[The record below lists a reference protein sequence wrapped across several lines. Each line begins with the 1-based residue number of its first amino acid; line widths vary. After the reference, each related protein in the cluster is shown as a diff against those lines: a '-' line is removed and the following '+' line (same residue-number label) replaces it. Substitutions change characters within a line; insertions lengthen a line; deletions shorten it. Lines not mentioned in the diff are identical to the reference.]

1 MSRTEEH
8 LAYPAAAEA
17 FWVGQAELAAEKV
30 GEEALER
37 MTPAVAHL
45 SDLFTTERPDQ
56 KFPDYFADPRL
67 LAAYGVFFLP
77 QSFTRTSYALA
88 QIVGLRGWRPRS
100 AEPAILD
107 LGSGPGSCGVAAAYR
122 LRQAGFAKLSLQ
134 GVDKSPSALAS
145 METFAH
151 AALGDAVATKTRIG
165 DAARPETWPEGPFDL
180 IVAGFVLNEMPQ
192 LDQAALLRWFGEL
205 KAKLAPG
212 GLILILEPALRI
224 TAERLQRLSDAIASG
239 GMNRIAPELD
249 SLPDPQLGP
258 GEHWS
263 HETRAWEAP
272 ASTEFVNR
280 HLHRDLREVRF
291 SFAAFSDASL
301 APLPAGLSRLI
312 SDVQIIKGLIRF
324 ITIREGRIE
333 SVEVPTRGL
342 SKHEVKKL
350 ASGFGRGDVVRHPHP
365 AAPKLR
371 LANHAD
377 LEVFWTPRTTGHHN
391 VTKSAGH
398 LFA

>member
-1 MSRTEEH
+1 MSPTESAI
-8 LAYPAAAEA
+8 AYPPEAEA
-17 FWVGQAELAAEKV
+17 FWVVQAELASEKI
-30 GEEALER
+30 GDEALER

-45 SDLFTTERPDQ
+45 SDLFTTERPDK

-77 QSFTRTSYALA
+77 QSFTRTSFALSQA
-88 QIVGLRGWRPRS
+88 CGLRGWKPAS
-100 AEPAILD
+100 PVPAILD

-122 LRQAGFAKLSLQ
+122 LRQAGFPKLTLH

-145 METFAH
+145 MESFAQ
-151 AALGDAVATKTRIG
+151 AALGDGVETKTRIG
-165 DAARPETWPEGPFDL
+165 DASRPETWPEGPFDL
-180 IVAGFVLNEMPQ
+180 IVAGFVMNEMPQ
-192 LDQAALLRWFGEL
+192 LDHAALLRWFGEL

-224 TAERLQRLSDAIASG
+224 TAERLQKVSDEVAD
-239 GMNRIAPELD
+239 GMMTRIAPELD
-249 SLPDPQLGP
+249 ALPDPQLGA

-263 HETRAWEAP
+263 HETRDWEAP

-291 SFAAFSDASL
+291 SFAAFSDAPL
-301 APLPAGLSRLI
+301 TPLPAGLSRLI
-312 SDVQIIKGLIRF
+312 SDVQIIKGLLRF

-350 ASGFGRGDVVRHPHP
+350 AATFARGDVVRHPHP
-365 AAPKLR
+365 PAPKLR
-371 LANHAD
+371 LSNHEE
-377 LEVFWTPRTTGHHN
+377 LQVFWTPG
-391 VTKSAGH
+391 AGR
-398 LFA
+398 AR

>member
-1 MSRTEEH
+1 MSPTDSPI
-8 LAYPAAAEA
+8 AYPAEAEA
-17 FWVGQAELAAEKV
+17 FWVGQAELTSATI
-30 GEEALER
+30 GDEALVR

-45 SDLFTTERPDQ
+45 SDLFTTERPDK

-77 QSFTRTSYALA
+77 QSFTRTSFALA
-88 QIVGLRGWRPRS
+88 QICGLRGWKPS
-100 AEPAILD
+100 SQVPAILD

-122 LRQAGFAKLSLQ
+122 LRQAGITQISLH

-145 METFAH
+145 MESFAR
-151 AALGDAVATKTRIG
+151 ATLGENVETKTRIG
-165 DAARPETWPEGPFDL
+165 DASRPETWPEGPFDL
-180 IVAGFVLNEMPQ
+180 IVAGFVVNEMPQ
-192 LDQAALLRWFGEL
+192 LDHSALLRWFGEL
-205 KAKLAPG
+205 KARLAPG

-224 TAERLQRLSDAIASG
+224 TAERLQKLSDDVAAG
-239 GMNRIAPELD
+239 EMTRIAPELD
-249 SLPDPQLGP
+249 ALPDPQLGP

-291 SFAAFSDASL
+291 SFAAFSDAPL
-301 APLPAGLSRLI
+301 TPLPPGLSRLI

-324 ITIREGRIE
+324 ITIRDGAIE

-350 ASGFGRGDVVRHPHP
+350 AATFGRGDIVRHLHP
-365 AAPKLR
+365 TAPKLR
-371 LANHAD
+371 LANHGEF
-377 LEVFWTPRTTGHHN
+377 EVFWTPKAARMP
-391 VTKSAGH
+391 
-398 LFA
+398 

>member
-1 MSRTEEH
+1 MSPTDSSI
-8 LAYPAAAEA
+8 AYPAEAEA
-17 FWVGQAELAAEKV
+17 FWVGQAELISEKL
-30 GEEALER
+30 GDEALER

-45 SDLFTTERPDQ
+45 SDLFTTDRPDK

-77 QSFTRTSYALA
+77 QSFTRTSFALS
-88 QIVGLRGWRPRS
+88 QICGLRGWKPS
-100 AEPAILD
+100 SQVPAILD

-122 LRQAGFAKLSLQ
+122 LRQTGNTKVNLY

-145 METFAH
+145 MESFAR
-151 AALGDAVATKTRIG
+151 ATLGEDVETKTRIG
-165 DAARPETWPEGPFDL
+165 DASRPETWPEGPFDL
-180 IVAGFVLNEMPQ
+180 IVAGFVMNEMPQ
-192 LDQAALLRWFGEL
+192 LDHAALLRWFGEL
-205 KAKLAPG
+205 KARLAPG

-224 TAERLQRLSDAIASG
+224 TAERLQKLSDAVAAG
-239 GMNRIAPELD
+239 EMNRVAPELD
-249 SLPDPQLGP
+249 ALPDPQLGP

-263 HETRAWEAP
+263 HETRPWKAP
-272 ASTEFVNR
+272 ASTEYVNR

-301 APLPAGLSRLI
+301 TPLPPGLSRLI
-312 SDVQIIKGLIRF
+312 SDVQIIKGLLRF
-324 ITIREGRIE
+324 ITIRDGTIE

-350 ASGFGRGDVVRHPHP
+350 AGTFGRGDIVRHPHS

-371 LANHAD
+371 LANHEE
-377 LEVFWTPRTTGHHN
+377 LTVFWTPEAPQER
-391 VTKSAGH
+391 
-398 LFA
+398 

>member
-1 MSRTEEH
+1 MSPGEPY
-8 LAYPAAAEA
+8 LAYPAEAEA
-17 FWVGQAELAAEKV
+17 FWVGQAELAAEKI
-30 GEEALER
+30 GDEALER

-45 SDLFTTERPDQ
+45 SDLFTTERPDK

-77 QSFTRTSYALA
+77 QSFMRTSFALA
-88 QIVGLRGWRPRS
+88 QICGLRGWKPS
-100 AEPAILD
+100 NEVPAVLD

-122 LRQAGFAKLSLQ
+122 LREAGHAKLRLH

-145 METFAH
+145 MESFAR
-151 AALGDAVATKTRIG
+151 ATLGEAVETKTRLGDAS
-165 DAARPETWPEGPFDL
+165 RPETWPEGPFDV

-192 LDQAALLRWFGEL
+192 LDQTALLRWFGEL

-224 TAERLQRLSDAIASG
+224 TAERLQKLSDALAAGVMI
-239 GMNRIAPELD
+239 RIAPELD
-249 SLPDPQLGP
+249 ALPDPQLGP

-272 ASTEFVNR
+272 ASAEFVNR

-291 SFAAFSDASL
+291 SFAAFSDA
-301 APLPAGLSRLI
+301 PLSELPSGLSRLI

-333 SVEVPTRGL
+333 AVEVPTRGL

-350 ASGFGRGDVVRHPHP
+350 AAGFGRGDVVRHLHP

-371 LANHAD
+371 LANHSD
-377 LEVFWTPRTTGHHN
+377 LTVFWTPEASR
-391 VTKSAGH
+391 AP
-398 LFA
+398 

>member
-1 MSRTEEH
+1 MSPTDSPI
-8 LAYPAAAEA
+8 AYPAEAEA
-17 FWVGQAELAAEKV
+17 FWIAQAELAAEKV
-30 GEEALER
+30 GDEALER
-37 MTPAVAHL
+37 MTPAIAHL
-45 SDLFTTERPDQ
+45 SDLFTTERPDK

-77 QSFTRTSYALA
+77 QSFTRTSFALA
-88 QIVGLRGWRPRS
+88 QICGLRGWKPTSPR
-100 AEPAILD
+100 PAILD

-122 LRQAGFAKLSLQ
+122 LRQAGFGHVSLH
-134 GVDKSPSALAS
+134 GVDKSPCALAS
-145 METFAH
+145 MEAFAH
-151 AALGDAVATKTRIG
+151 AALGVTVETKTRIG
-165 DAARPETWPEGPFDL
+165 DASRPETWPEGPFDL
-180 IVAGFVLNEMPQ
+180 IVAGFVMNEMPQ
-192 LDQAALLRWFGEL
+192 LDHVALLRWFGEL

-224 TAERLQRLSDAIASG
+224 TAERLQKLSDVIAAG
-239 GMNRIAPELD
+239 EMNRIAPELD
-249 SLPDPQLGP
+249 ALPDPQLGT

-301 APLPAGLSRLI
+301 APLPVGLSRLI

-350 ASGFGRGDVVRHPHP
+350 AATFGRGDIVRHPHP

-371 LANHAD
+371 LANHEELTVIWSPAS
-377 LEVFWTPRTTGHHN
+377 FRAP
-391 VTKSAGH
+391 
-398 LFA
+398 

>member
-1 MSRTEEH
+1 MSPTDN
-8 LAYPAAAEA
+8 LLSYPPEAEA
-17 FWVGQAELAAEKV
+17 FWVGQAELVSEKI
-30 GEEALER
+30 GNDALEAL
-37 MTPAVAHL
+37 TPAVAHL
-45 SDLFTTERPDQ
+45 SDLFTTERPEK

-77 QSFTRTSYALA
+77 QSFTRTSFALA
-88 QIVGLRGWRPRS
+88 QTCGLRGWKPASARPS
-100 AEPAILD
+100 ILD

-122 LRQAGFAKLSLQ
+122 LRQAGHTHVDLH
-134 GVDKSPSALAS
+134 GIDKSPSALAA
-145 METFAH
+145 MEAFAR
-151 AALGDAVATKTRIG
+151 ATLGDAITAKTRIG
-165 DAARPETWPEGPFDL
+165 DASRPETWPEGPFDL
-180 IVAGFVLNEMPQ
+180 IIAGFVLNEMPQ
-192 LDQAALLRWFGEL
+192 LDQVAMIRWFGEL
-205 KAKLAPG
+205 KARLAPG

-224 TAERLQRLSDAIASG
+224 TAERLQKLSDFLAG
-239 GMNRIAPELD
+239 GDMTRIAPELD

-272 ASTEFVNR
+272 ASTEYVNR

-291 SFAAFSDASL
+291 AFAAFTD
-301 APLPAGLSRLI
+301 APLDPLPPGLSRLI

-324 ITIREGRIE
+324 ITVRSGRIE

-350 ASGFGRGDVVRHPHP
+350 AAGFGRGDVVRHPGP

-371 LANHAD
+371 LADHD
-377 LEVFWTPRTTGHHN
+377 QLQVFWTPSRLPAH
-391 VTKSAGH
+391 
-398 LFA
+398 